1 MGTERQAPEAI
12 LSSSN
17 LSGVVGDI
25 DEDPDAPDGNWMLA
39 SGNNVNTDV
48 RTSFPTPTGD
58 PKIGTDLQEFRAYVR
73 QFDTGQ
79 TGDPDCRLELWD
91 GGTLVRAGSNVSI
104 TGAGQVIALLWNA
117 NELTGPAD
125 GSTVEAKLVGTKS
138 GGAPGARNSVD
149 MGAVEWNVDFVTDI
163 IVTPAAAVA
172 DMGAIAPPVVLGSI
186 TLTPAA
192 AVADMGAVA
201 PTVVLGSMTVA
212 PLAAVVDMGAVA
224 PTILNF
230 ITLTPAAAVA
240 DMGAVA
246 PTVVLGSMSFTP
258 AASVADMGAIAP
270 TVVLGSI
277 TFTPAAS
284 VADMGAVAPTVVL
297 GSITFTPAA
306 SVADMGAVAPTV
318 VLGSTL
324 TPAASVADMGAIAPT
339 VVLGSMSFTPAAAV
353 ADMGAIAPYISRN
366 VRKLVLENLPAWIAE
381 ISDFKLVSIDVRSR
395 EKAPT
400 EGDKCLIW
408 NGDDLEGKIL
418 ATSAGHARRFET
430 LIRVSAAE
438 HANALELRNED
449 LADLVI
455 QKILDKIPDLYALD
469 PHVYLDDLK
478 VGALIL
484 DRERVQGQLTIT
496 MECH

>member
-297 GSITFTPAA
+297 GS
-306 SVADMGAVAPTV
+306 
-318 VLGSTL
+318 TL